1 MTDKQYKIVLVGCG
15 SMANGWVSNALK
27 IPACKVVGLVD
38 VRKEAATAMAQKYG
52 LGPEVVFDT
61 LQQAID
67 ATKADV
73 VFDVTIPGAHHN
85 VTLTALKNNCH
96 VLGEKPLADSLEH
109 AQEMVA
115 AARKSGKLYA
125 VMQNR
130 RFDPNIR
137 AVRKII
143 ESGAIGAVEEVHA
156 DFFIGAHFGGFRD
169 VMDDVLIVDMA
180 IHTFDQA
187 RYISGCDPVS
197 VYCHASNPRH
207 SWYKGQASATC
218 IYEMSNGVVFT
229 YRGSWCAEGL
239 PTTWE
244 SDWRVV
250 LSKGTLRWD
259 GAKEIK
265 AQALKP
271 DGKPGF
277 HSEMVD
283 VPVTI
288 DPLAFGG
295 HDGLIR
301 DFVECLQTGRKPMT
315 ICDDN
320 IKSLAMVMAAVE
332 SRKTGKKV
340 AIRW

>member
-1 MTDKQYKIVLVGCG
+1 MAQQYKIVLVGCG
-15 SMANGWVSNALK
+15 SMANGWISNALK

-52 LGPEVVFDT
+52 LGSEIVFDT

-73 VFDVTIPGAHHN
+73 VFDVTIPGAHHD

-137 AVRKII
+137 AVRKVI
-143 ESGAIGAVEEVHA
+143 ETGAMGAVAEVHA

-197 VYCHASNPRH
+197 VYCHASNPVH

-218 IYEMSNGVVFT
+218 IFEMSNGVVFT

-239 PTTWE
+239 QTTWE

-259 GAKEIK
+259 GATSIK

-283 VPVTI
+283 VPATI
-288 DPLAFGG
+288 EPLAVGG

>member
-1 MTDKQYKIVLVGCG
+1 MAEKQYKVVVVGCG
-15 SMANGWVSNALK
+15 SMAGAWVSNALK
-27 IPACKVVGLVD
+27 IPACKIVGLVD
-38 VRKEAATAMAQKYG
+38 IRKDAATAMAQKNG
-52 LGPEVVFDT
+52 LAPEVVFDT

-67 ATKADV
+67 ATTADV
-73 VFDVTIPGAHHN
+73 VFDVTLPGAHHDI
-85 VTLTALKNNCH
+85 TLTALKNRCH
-96 VLGEKPLADSLEH
+96 VLGEKPLSDNLAH

-115 AARKSGKLYA
+115 VAGKSGKLYA

-137 AVRKII
+137 AVRKVV
-143 ESGAIGAVEEVHA
+143 ESGAIGTVEEVHA

-169 VMDDVLIVDMA
+169 LMDDVLIVDMA

-197 VYCHASNPRH
+197 VYCHASNPKR
-207 SWYKGQASATC
+207 SWYKGHASATC
-218 IYEMSNGVVFT
+218 IYEMSNDVVFT

-239 PTTWE
+239 HTTWE

-259 GAKEIK
+259 GAKCIK
-265 AQALKP
+265 AQTIKP
-271 DGKPGF
+271 DGKHGF

-288 DPLAFGG
+288 DPLPYVG

-301 DFVECLQTGRKPMT
+301 DYMECLQTGRKPMT